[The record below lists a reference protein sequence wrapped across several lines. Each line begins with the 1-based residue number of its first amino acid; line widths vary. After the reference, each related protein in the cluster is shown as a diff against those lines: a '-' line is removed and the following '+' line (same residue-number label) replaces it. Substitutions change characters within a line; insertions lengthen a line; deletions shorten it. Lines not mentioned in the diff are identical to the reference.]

1 VPLRQAALIFGLV
14 NLAAIFSGPAGGA
27 ISDRIGSR
35 RSVYLFGYAVLT
47 LTLPLMGAVPL
58 AILPLWVLLQG
69 AFGGFI
75 PTNIFAAGVEATG
88 DERLS
93 GMAMGVIQLGQNA
106 GMLAGPLIFGALVE
120 SAGGWPVAFASL
132 AALSA
137 LGGVTGW
144 LAGRPASREAPS
156 YP

>member
-1 VPLRQAALIFGLV
+1 MGVKAAGH
-14 NLAAIFSGPAGGA
+14 
-27 ISDRIGSR
+27 
-35 RSVYLFGYAVLT
+35 LT
-47 LTLPLMGAVPL
+47 ALGAVE
-58 AILPLWVLLQG
+58 G

-132 AALSA
+132 AVLSA
-137 LGGVTGW
+137 LGGVAGW
-144 LAGRPASREAPS
+144 SAGRPASREAPS